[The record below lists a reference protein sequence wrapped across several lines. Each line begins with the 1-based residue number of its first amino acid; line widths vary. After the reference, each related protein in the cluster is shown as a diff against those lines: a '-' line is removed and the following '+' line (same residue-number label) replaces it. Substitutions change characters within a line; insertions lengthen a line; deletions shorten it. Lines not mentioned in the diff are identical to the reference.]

1 MRTRIEDIFPLLQI
15 ADDGLVMSKNA
26 DISYFFAIEYP
37 EIFIVSQQSY
47 QAVIDSIIN
56 AANSLGEG
64 YVVHKQDFFIED
76 RYKPDFSYNDTGD
89 TIIRENERHFK
100 DRPFTNHKGFI
111 YITFPSSDPTSRSS
125 AASSLF
131 KRSLVPK
138 PLRDEKNLLNFRE
151 KVASFVAGVN
161 QTKSLRLTRLD
172 RNQIVGTKDT
182 PGLLNY
188 YFTLAFN
195 DLTIYDINRENS
207 NFKVGN
213 KNTYTFAINDLEQ
226 FPNEIQPV
234 ATFRDFSNN
243 SQMPISFGSS
253 FGINLPFN
261 HIYNQVFYITKQQT
275 LVDQKA
281 RDRKRHHSFSQWSTD
296 NVFSLEQKTRFLE
309 IMKLGELAVKAH
321 FNVQIFHED
330 LDTLAEYKE
339 ITSGAISNAQFTAK
353 VATTYAEQIFW
364 SCIPGNA
371 QELGY
376 DNLLTC
382 FLSNAVS
389 MFNLETNYRDS
400 PYQTNG
406 LLLTDRF
413 GIPRI
418 VDLFFQP
425 RIDGLITNR
434 NFTIIGPSGSGKS
447 FANNNL
453 IYYLRHSGAHI
464 SIVDIGYS
472 YKRIGEMLGA
482 KYIEHTDSS
491 PISLN
496 PFYTEVNVDG
506 LDKKEALKL
515 KEGFKQTIV
524 QILILLYKKEN
535 EPISKAEEVTLYNMV
550 SFYFQYLEKQNARHT
565 PKSPGYIKP
574 SFNTFYEYTKTHF
587 PAIFKD
593 QGGRENVEFDLNN
606 FHYVLLP
613 FYKGG
618 QYDYLLNGD
627 DDTDLS
633 RHPFVIY
640 ELDNIKDHPILLPI
654 ITLVITNTY
663 ITKLFEVRGVLKV
676 LFIEEAWKAISS
688 DFFATFLL
696 WAFKTARKHL
706 GAIGVITQEIEDL
719 LKSEI
724 IKETIIQNTDIKI
737 IMDINKYE
745 EEPELIFNLFKISRA
760 SIPQIFSINRD
771 LPSSRNRGAYK
782 ELAIILGKQA
792 KVYGTE
798 VSKYA
803 YSLFT
808 TEATEV
814 DQIKALSEENNIT
827 LYEAAIL
834 WTDLNKVN

>member
-1 MRTRIEDIFPLLQI
+1 MRTKIEDIFPLLQV
-15 ADDGLVMSKNA
+15 ADDGLVISKNA
-26 DISYFFAIEYP
+26 DISYFFEISYP
-37 EIFIVSQQSY
+37 EVFITSEGSY
-47 QAVIDSIIN
+47 GSIVDTIMS
-56 AANSLGEG
+56 AAKSLGEG
-64 YVVHKQDFFIED
+64 FLVQKQDFFIEE

-111 YITFPSSDPTSRSS
+111 YVTLPSSNPCERSS

-131 KRSLVPK
+131 KKSLVPRSINNPK
-138 PLRDEKNLLNFRE
+138 AIANFQE
-151 KVASFVAGVN
+151 KVQSFISGLN
-161 QTKSLRLTRLD
+161 QTKSLHLTKLNRD
-172 RNQIVGTKDT
+172 QIVGTRDK

-195 DLTIYDINRENS
+195 DANIYDINRENS
-207 NFKVGN
+207 NFKIGN
-213 KNTYTFAINDLEQ
+213 KNTYTFVINDLEQ
-226 FPNEIQPV
+226 FPPELSPV
-234 ATFRDFSNN
+234 VAFRDFSGTTD
-243 SQMPISFGSS
+243 MPISFGSS

-261 HIYNQVFYITKQQT
+261 HVYNQVFYITKQNDLIIEKTKQT
-275 LVDQKA
+275 KNHLSFMQFS
-281 RDRKRHHSFSQWSTD
+281 RDNTFSYD
-296 NVFSLEQKTRFLE
+296 QKTRFMDT
-309 IMKLGELAVKAH
+309 MKHGELAVKAH

-330 LDTLAEYKE
+330 LDVLTEYKE

-353 VATTYAEQIFW
+353 IATTFAEQIYW

-371 QELGY
+371 QELGR
-376 DNLLTC
+376 DNFVTC

-389 MFNLETNYRDS
+389 MYSLETNYRHS
-400 PYQTNG
+400 PYQSNG

-413 GIPRI
+413 GMPRI
-418 VDLFFQP
+418 VDLFFKP
-425 RIDGLITNR
+425 REEGLITNR

-464 SIVDIGYS
+464 SIIDIGHS
-472 YKRIGEMLGA
+472 YKRLGEILGA
-482 KYIEHTDSS
+482 KYIQHTDTD

-496 PFYTEVNVDG
+496 PFYTEVNISG
-506 LDKKEALKL
+506 LDKVNATKL
-515 KEGFKQTIV
+515 KEEFKQTIV
-524 QILILLYKKEN
+524 QILFLLYKKES
-535 EPISKAEEVTLYNMV
+535 EEVTKAEEVTLYSMV
-550 SFYFQYLEKQNARHT
+550 TGYYDYLGKKNAKLSTKSEAYIRPCFNSFYD
-565 PKSPGYIKP
+565 
-574 SFNTFYEYTKTHF
+574 YTKNVF
-587 PAIFKD
+587 PDIFEK
-593 QGGRENVEFDLNN
+593 QGGRDNKEFDLTN

-613 FYKGG
+613 FYKDG
-618 QYDYLLNGD
+618 QYEFLLNGKEEI
-627 DDTDLS
+627 DLS

-654 ITLVITNTY
+654 ITLMITNTF
-663 ITKLFEVRGVLKV
+663 ITKLFEVRGILKV

-696 WAFKTARKHL
+696 WAFKTARKHF

-745 EEPELIFNLFKISRA
+745 EDPETIFNLFKISN
-760 SIPQIFSINRD
+760 SNIPQIFSINKE
-771 LPSSRNRGAYK
+771 LPTSHTRGSYK
-782 ELAIILGKQA
+782 ELAIILGKHC

-798 VSKYA
+798 VSKHA

-808 TEATEV
+808 TEPTEV
-814 DQIKALSEENNIT
+814 DEIRRLSAEKEIS
-827 LYEAAIL
+827 LYEASIMWADQVL
-834 WTDLNKVN
+834 

>member
-1 MRTRIEDIFPLLQI
+1 MRARIEDIFPLLQI
-15 ADDGLVMSKNA
+15 TDDGLVVSKNA
-26 DISYFFAIEYP
+26 DISYFFSIDYP
-37 EIFIVSQQSY
+37 EIFITSDGNYGSV
-47 QAVIDSIIN
+47 VDSILN
-56 AANSLGEG
+56 AAKSLGEG
-64 YVVHKQDFFIED
+64 YLVHKQDFFIED
-76 RYKPDFSYNDTGD
+76 RYKPDFSYNESGD
-89 TIIRENERHFK
+89 AVIRENERHFK

-111 YITFPSSDPTSRSS
+111 YITLPSSEPINRNS

-131 KRSLVPK
+131 KRSITPK
-138 PLRDEKNLLNFRE
+138 GLRDEKVLISFQE
-151 KVASFVAGVN
+151 KVSSFVSGIN
-161 QTKSLRLTRLD
+161 QTKSLRLTKLNRE
-172 RNQIVGTKDT
+172 QIVGTRET

-188 YFTLAFN
+188 YFTLSFTDSN
-195 DLTIYDINRENS
+195 LYDINRENA
-207 NFKVGN
+207 NFKIGN
-213 KNTYTFAINDLEQ
+213 KNTYTFVINDLDQ
-226 FPNEIQPV
+226 FPTELSPIVP
-234 ATFRDFSNN
+234 FRDFS
-243 SQMPISFGSS
+243 SSATMPISFGAS

-261 HIYNQVFYITKQQT
+261 HIYNQVFYITNQQQLT
-275 LVDQKA
+275 NDKT
-281 RDRKRHHSFSQWSTD
+281 REIKRHYSFSQWSRD
-296 NVFSLEQKTRFLE
+296 NTFSMEQKTRLLDT
-309 IMKLGELAVKAH
+309 MKRGELVVKAH
-321 FNVQIFHED
+321 FNVQIFHEE
-330 LDTLAEYKE
+330 LSVLSEYKE
-339 ITSGAISNAQFTAK
+339 ITAGAIFNAQFTAK
-353 VATTYAEQIFW
+353 IATTFAEQVFW

-371 QELGY
+371 QELGH
-376 DNLLTC
+376 DNFLSC

-389 MFNLETNYRDS
+389 MLSLETNYRDS
-400 PYQTNG
+400 PYQNNG

-418 VDLFFQP
+418 VDLFFKP
-425 RIDGLITNR
+425 REEGLIANR

-453 IYYLRHSGAHI
+453 IYYLRQSGAHI

-472 YKRIGEMLGA
+472 YKRLGEILGA
-482 KYIEHTDSS
+482 KYIEHTDES

-496 PFYTEVNVDG
+496 PFFTDVNVDG
-506 LDKKEALKL
+506 LDKKQALLL

-535 EPISKAEEVTLYNMV
+535 DPVSKAEEVTLYNMV
-550 SFYFQYLEKQNARHT
+550 NFYYQYLEKSNSGVSR
-565 PKSPGYIKP
+565 SSDRYIKP
-574 SFNTFYEYTKTHF
+574 SFNTFYEYTKTIF
-587 PAIFKD
+587 PTVFKE
-593 QGGRENVEFDLNN
+593 QGGRENIEFDLNN

-613 FYKGG
+613 FYEGG

-627 DDTDLS
+627 EDIDLS

-745 EEPELIFNLFKISRA
+745 EEPETIFNLFKISSA
-760 SIPQIFSINRD
+760 NIPQIFSINKP
-771 LPSSRNRGAYK
+771 LPSSQHRSPYK
-782 ELAIILGKQA
+782 ELAIILGRYC

-814 DQIKALSEENNIT
+814 DEIKAISVEKNVS
-827 LYEAAIL
+827 LYEASIL
-834 WTDLNKVN
+834 WADLNL